1 MDTTNR
7 SITPTKTLTVLQS
20 LQLLPNTYYYRM
32 ESNQYVYPAQ
42 HQASS
47 SHCIAKHYIVAE
59 MVVVKEWTQPTRVPP
74 QSRPSTPCYTVYI
87 FFLMQT
93 TTSGW
98 NQIIISTTG
107 PISGASS
114 GHYIGN
120 YIVAETVVV
129 K

>member
-1 MDTTNR
+1 MEQKNY
-7 SITPTKTLTVLQS
+7 VL
-20 LQLLPNTYYYRM
+20 
-32 ESNQYVYPAQ
+32 PAQ
-42 HQASS
+42 HQAGSG
-47 SHCIAKHYIVAE
+47 HYIGNYIVAE